1 MKQDLSRRDFVTS
14 AAAAVS
20 AAPAVL
26 SAQTSPNNR
35 VRVGWIAT
43 GSRGKHVMNQM
54 YLKSKDLVDVVAVC
68 DAYQGNLNAGA
79 DIVASQEKK
88 PAPKKYVDYREL
100 INDPNV
106 DVVFICSPEHLHH
119 AMALAALKAN
129 KNIYLEK
136 PIGHTVEEGADIVR
150 AAEKSGKVVQVGT
163 QNRSNKLYIQ
173 AKKMFDDGVIG
184 DVHYV
189 RAFWY
194 RNFDPAVD
202 PITGTPMAWRY
213 PIPQDANPENTD
225 WKRFLETAEHKN
237 IPFSKERY
245 FQWRNYWDYS
255 GGISTDLLVHQ
266 TDISNFVL
274 NKILPTSCV
283 ASGGIYQWGRNEK
296 DDREVPDTLS
306 ALYEYPDKFHL
317 NYSCFFGNDNY
328 GYGEQFMGYKGTIEV
343 MDRQNLHF
351 YPQPKF
357 IAKHAPF
364 SSQKTELHMNYLK
377 DFNQPDATADHVH
390 NFIMAVLG
398 KEKAIAPASAG
409 QIAAIPGHMATQSYK
424 NASKRTVWDDKAQK
438 LRIGA

>member
-119 AMALAALKAN
+119 AMAMAALKAN

-173 AKKMFDDGVIG
+173 AKKMFDDGLIG

-194 RNFDPAVD
+194 RNFDPNVD
-202 PITGTPMAWRY
+202 PITGTQWHGAIRSRRTQTRKY
-213 PIPQDANPENTD
+213 
-225 WKRFLETAEHKN
+225 RLE
-237 IPFSKERY
+237 
-245 FQWRNYWDYS
+245 
-255 GGISTDLLVHQ
+255 
-266 TDISNFVL
+266 
-274 NKILPTSCV
+274 
-283 ASGGIYQWGRNEK
+283 
-296 DDREVPDTLS
+296 
-306 ALYEYPDKFHL
+306 
-317 NYSCFFGNDNY
+317 
-328 GYGEQFMGYKGTIEV
+328 
-343 MDRQNLHF
+343 
-351 YPQPKF
+351 
-357 IAKHAPF
+357 
-364 SSQKTELHMNYLK
+364 
-377 DFNQPDATADHVH
+377 
-390 NFIMAVLG
+390 
-398 KEKAIAPASAG
+398 
-409 QIAAIPGHMATQSYK
+409 AIPRNRRAQEYSVQQRNATSSGAIIGTTPA
-424 NASKRTVWDDKAQK
+424 ASRPTCSCTRPISVTSS
-438 LRIGA
+438 